1 MMKRRDLIT
10 LFGGAAAW
18 PVMARAQQ
26 EGRTRRI
33 GVLIRGVETDGVV
46 QAQLGALRE
55 VLAQRGWT
63 DGRNVRFEIRWYD
76 DDPVLLQVH
85 ADELVRLA
93 PDAIFAGSRPST
105 LALLQRT
112 RTIPIIFFNVGDPTE
127 GGILKNI
134 ARPEGNATGATSLY
148 HSIAGKWLELLKEA
162 APRTSRVALIFVP
175 GIVGDAYFPV
185 IDAAAVA
192 LGVKVVRTPYR
203 DAAELEHAIDAFAA
217 EPNGGLVV
225 VPPPPRGSSREL
237 IKRLVLKHRLPGIAS
252 SKYDATEMVMMSYG
266 GDSVEPSRM
275 AAIYM
280 DRILR
285 GAKIGE
291 LPVQFPAKLELVINL
306 KVAKALG
313 LDVPHSLQQRADEV
327 IE

>member
-1 MMKRRDLIT
+1 
-10 LFGGAAAW
+10 
-18 PVMARAQQ
+18 
-26 EGRTRRI
+26 
-33 GVLIRGVETDGVV
+33 
-46 QAQLGALRE
+46 
-55 VLAQRGWT
+55 
-63 DGRNVRFEIRWYD
+63 VRFEIRWYD
-76 DDPVLLQVH
+76 DDPVLLHVH

-93 PDAIFAGSRPST
+93 PDAIFAGSRPSA

-162 APRTSRVALIFVP
+162 APRINRVALIFVP
-175 GIVGDAYFPV
+175 GIVGEVYFPV

-192 LGVKVVRTPYR
+192 MGVKVVRTPYS
-203 DAAELEHAIDAFAA
+203 DAAELERAIDAFAA

-237 IKRLVLKHRLPGIAS
+237 INRLALKHRLPGIAA
-252 SKYDATEMVMMSYG
+252 SKHDAANIVMMSYG
-266 GDSVEPSRM
+266 GDSVEPSRI
-275 AAIYM
+275 AAIYV

-285 GAKIGE
+285 GARISE
-291 LPVQFPAKLELVINL
+291 LPVQFPSRFELVINL
-306 KVAKALG
+306 KTAKAIG
-313 LDVPHSLQQRADEV
+313 LEIPGTLIARADEV